1 MVFKQQNKSEDYL
14 GHLREWK
21 ELTQTVKVL
30 YRALGIDNISSE
42 VNSLNLRSLQ
52 RFTWQTSAVL

>member
-1 MVFKQQNKSEDYL
+1 MTFKEQYKSEDYL

-30 YRALGIDNISSE
+30 CRASGIDNISK
-42 VNSLNLRSLQ
+42 VI
-52 RFTWQTSAVL
+52 V

>member
-1 MVFKQQNKSEDYL
+1 MAFKEQNKSEDYL
-14 GHLREWK
+14 GHLRELK

-42 VNSLNLRSLQ
+42 GNSLN
-52 RFTWQTSAVL
+52 